1 MNKIAILYGSSG
13 GNVTSVARQVQDL
26 FDGNADIYNVLDV
39 SLDEIKDYS
48 YYVIGTSTT
57 GIGDLQDDWEGFLP
71 SFARMDLSGKKV
83 AIFALGDSASYS
95 TSFAESMKVVYD
107 EIKDKVQVVG
117 QVPDE
122 GYTYDHSTAV
132 NDGLWVGLPIDED
145 NEYDMTDERLTRWV
159 EELKKEFV
167 D

>member
-1 MNKIAILYGSSG
+1 MNNIAILYGSSG
-13 GNVTSVARQVQDL
+13 GNAASVARQVQDL
-26 FDGNADIYNVLDV
+26 FDGKADIFNVLEV
-39 SLDEIKDYS
+39 TLDEIKDYP

-71 SFARMDLSGKKV
+71 SFARMDFSGKKV

-107 EIKDKVQVVG
+107 EMHDKVQIVG

-122 GYTYDHSTAV
+122 GYTYDDSTAV
-132 NDGLWVGLPIDED
+132 SNGMWVGLPIDED
-145 NEYDMTDERLTRWV
+145 NEYDLTQERLAKWV
-159 EELKKEFV
+159 EMLKKEFV
-167 D
+167 

>member
-13 GNVTSVARQVQDL
+13 GNAESVARQVQDL
-26 FDGNADIYNVLDV
+26 FEGEADLYNVREV
-39 SLDEIKDYS
+39 TLDEIRDYP
-48 YYVIGTSTT
+48 YYIIGTSTT

-71 SFARMDLSGKKV
+71 SFTRLDLSGKKI

-107 EIKDKVQVVG
+107 EIADSTTIVG

-122 GYTYDHSTAV
+122 GYTYDDSMALV
-132 NDGLWVGLPIDED
+132 DGMFVGLPIDED
-145 NEYDMTDERLTRWV
+145 NEYDMTEERLTAWV
-159 EELKKEFV
+159 EKLRAEFL
-167 D
+167 

>member
-13 GNVTSVARQVQDL
+13 GNAASIARQVQDL
-26 FDGNADIYNVLDV
+26 FEGEADIYNVLEV
-39 SLDEIKDYS
+39 TLDEIKDYT

-71 SFARMDLSGKKV
+71 SFARLDFTGKKA

-107 EIKDKVQVVG
+107 EIHDKVEIVG

-122 GYTYDHSTAV
+122 GYTYDISTAV
-132 NDGLWVGLPIDED
+132 SEGLWIGLPLDED
-145 NEYDMTDERLTRWV
+145 NEYDLTQERLEKWV
-159 EELKKEFV
+159 DILKKEFV
-167 D
+167 

>member
-1 MNKIAILYGSSG
+1 MNKIVILYGSSG
-13 GNVTSVARQVQDL
+13 GNAASVARQVQDL
-26 FDGNADIYNVLDV
+26 FDGNADIFNVMDITLKEV
-39 SLDEIKDYS
+39 KDYS

-71 SFARMDLSGKKV
+71 SFARMDFSGKKV

-107 EIKDKVQVVG
+107 EMHDKVQIVG

-122 GYTYDHSTAV
+122 GYTYDDSTAV
-132 NDGLWVGLPIDED
+132 SNGMWVGLPIDED
-145 NEYDMTDERLTRWV
+145 NEYDLTQERLAKWV
-159 EELKKEFV
+159 EMLKKEFV
-167 D
+167 